1 MAHRI
6 RPHPE
11 RSRRTHDAGSK
22 IASLF
27 AQYIEIELILEVC
40 ECRALSPARRRKDR
54 LEKIRT
60 PRNGVLARTSSFRA
74 IGRRHSPDGKRAPRE
89 AGLSRG
95 CDADSGE
102 RAPHLIN
109 MRRSS
114 VGRA

>member
-60 PRNGVLARTSSFRA
+60 PRNSCSHARLRFEQSAAGTRPTGRELRARRGSPGVATPIRGN
-74 IGRRHSPDGKRAPRE
+74 GRRT
-89 AGLSRG
+89 
-95 CDADSGE
+95 
-102 RAPHLIN
+102 
-109 MRRSS
+109 
-114 VGRA
+114 